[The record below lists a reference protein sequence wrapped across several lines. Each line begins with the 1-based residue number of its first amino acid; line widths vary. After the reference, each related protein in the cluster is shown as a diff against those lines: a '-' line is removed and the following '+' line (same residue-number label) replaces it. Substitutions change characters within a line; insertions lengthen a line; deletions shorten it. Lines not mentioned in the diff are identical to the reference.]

1 MCRWRAQLRLRGGY
15 TTTAGSSLDRSASRP
30 ADTLRIFPG
39 VLRFHSARGIIG
51 REASRPS
58 AASPLAL
65 SLSLTHTQITDRR
78 ILPQVITGFGEFRF
92 CSIALNF
99 SLARPYAVNHTWG
112 STDYG
117 HTRSPYDT
125 PLFEVPLPFLLYMTV
140 NSLGISLRLFSCSL
154 VRVFFEHDDR
164 Q

>member
-1 MCRWRAQLRLRGGY
+1 VVTRLLQ
-15 TTTAGSSLDRSASRP
+15 AHRSIDRP
-30 ADTLRIFPG
+30 AGRPAGRHFTYLSGCSPIPFRK
-39 VLRFHSARGIIG
+39 RNHWARGQPAISS
-51 REASRPS
+51 EPTC
-58 AASPLAL
+58 AL
-65 SLSLTHTQITDRR
+65 SLSHTHTQITDRR